1 MVNFVAISD
10 NFIISMCAQILMIW
24 QIWWSSS
31 FFYDEGERFGA
42 RLQDKPYRIWVYIW
56 RVMADATNIV
66 LDTTIGVFDYDF
78 ILEDKFNYMVLFF
91 LAIEETML
99 WGCLLFL
106 LSSNNCH

>member
-1 MVNFVAISD
+1 
-10 NFIISMCAQILMIW
+10 
-24 QIWWSSS
+24 
-31 FFYDEGERFGA
+31 
-42 RLQDKPYRIWVYIW
+42 
-56 RVMADATNIV
+56 MADATNIV